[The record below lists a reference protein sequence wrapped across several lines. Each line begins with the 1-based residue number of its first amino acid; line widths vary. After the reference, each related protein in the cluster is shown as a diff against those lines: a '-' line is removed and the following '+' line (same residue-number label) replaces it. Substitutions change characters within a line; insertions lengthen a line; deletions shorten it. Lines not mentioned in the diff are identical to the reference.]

1 MLGLLKKKTKIILD
15 TNFLLIP
22 GELGIDIFS
31 EVHRIMDEPY
41 EICVLDK
48 TLDELQAIISR
59 SKGKEGFNAKLGFIM
74 VKQKSLKT
82 IKSSAHD
89 YTDKAITEFARK
101 HPDKTVVATQDKELK
116 KALQKIP
123 VRIIV
128 LKQKKYLS
136 LG

>member
-31 EVHRIMDEPY
+31 EIQRIMDEPY

-48 TLDELQAIISR
+48 TLEELQAIISR
-59 SKGKEGFNAKLGFIM
+59 SKGKDSFNAKLGFIM

-101 HPDKTVVATQDKELK
+101 QPDKVIVATQDKELK